1 MPNKPIPLT
10 GTTAFPLPVNGT
22 VPFFNAQVPDG
33 MASPPGIVLAI
44 LGFRM
49 AVPLSTARAIED
61 IEGVLFATVGVVGE
75 LEGLPSA
82 S

>member
-1 MPNKPIPLT
+1 M
-10 GTTAFPLPVNGT
+10 
-22 VPFFNAQVPDG
+22 VPAG
-33 MASPPGIVLAI
+33 MANPPGIVLAI

-61 IEGVLFATVGVVGE
+61 IEGFLFATVGVGGE
-75 LEGLPSA
+75 VEGGMDICQLPSA